1 MASDSGR
8 RLRTSDHRR
17 PRCVYNFDVPVGTS
31 SACKTPEPGF
41 EKAAPKREAF
51 SFFSPLSQLGRL
63 CNLGSGLSLFGFER
77 LAFREAAT
85 PRQAQAREKPGY
97 RKAIAARLL
106 AARLTYVPW
115 QPPSWPVDVD
125 GTTQKNSVADCSSL
139 TMRGS

>member
-17 PRCVYNFDVPVGTS
+17 PRCVYNFDVPLRTS
-31 SACKTPEPGF
+31 SDCKTPEPGF
-41 EKAAPKREAF
+41 KKASPKREAF
-51 SFFSPLSQLGRL
+51 SFFSPLSQLSRL
-63 CNLGSGLSLFGFER
+63 CNFSSGLSFFASER

-85 PRQAQAREKPGY
+85 PRQAQAREKPRY

-115 QPPSWPVDVD
+115 QLPSWPVDRD
-125 GTTQKNSVADCSSL
+125 GTGQKNSVADCSSL
-139 TMRGS
+139 TMHGS